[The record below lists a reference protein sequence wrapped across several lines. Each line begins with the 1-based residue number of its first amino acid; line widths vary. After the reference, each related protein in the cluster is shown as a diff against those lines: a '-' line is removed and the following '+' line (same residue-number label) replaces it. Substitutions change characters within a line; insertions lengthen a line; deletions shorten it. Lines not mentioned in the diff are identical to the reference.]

1 MLRLVLALAALGAA
15 SAGGSGSYTVQYIE
29 YFSGIGSYY
38 NSSTQ
43 STLVTCLNE
52 QFANANPSQ
61 VQLSAA
67 DFPVDSCFLLSG
79 VTLHQWNSIPHVQ
92 DTFQAALAK
101 DLNVQT
107 SQVTLGAFDQS
118 SSGLLVYF
126 TVSGLGSTNTQADN
140 VRFAPPR
147 PRAAPPS
154 ISPRLCSA
162 TPPPPR
168 AWARP
173 AQPSA
178 QNLTNA
184 CYTLRS

>member
-173 AQPSA
+173 A
-178 QNLTNA
+178 
-184 CYTLRS
+184 